1 MTIAVHIKIS
11 PLLVISSSETITLL
25 MQTDTLYSTLLVQYL
40 LLLGSYICCK
50 SLPRIHIRNSPSR
63 CFFQA
68 FEVTVLLPLAVAPV
82 DPDLMHC
89 DEVFWTEPTL
99 VLDLPTMDLV
109 EVFQV
114 VTPHKSLE
122 VRTNPAF
129 AVMESTH

>member
-1 MTIAVHIKIS
+1 MGIII
-11 PLLVISSSETITLL
+11 
-25 MQTDTLYSTLLVQYL
+25 
-40 LLLGSYICCK
+40 GWYICFFKNCQGYTE
-50 SLPRIHIRNSPSR
+50 HSPSR

-89 DEVFWTEPTL
+89 DEIFWTEPTL
-99 VLDLPTMDLV
+99 VLDLPVVDLV
-109 EVFQV
+109 EVLQV